1 MPRQIH
7 WRELTGGIIAAA
19 VIAVITILTLV
30 FARIGGLHGKK
41 VTLYAVSDEA
51 AGVLPGTEVWLAG
64 QQQGVVT
71 EISFR
76 PPSTDTTER
85 LLIRMDFLEKG
96 LPQVRRDS
104 YAQLRP
110 SGSIIG
116 AKIVYISAGSVT
128 SPPLRE
134 GDTVHTRAKPQII
147 DLKGDVGKIEP
158 AISDLA
164 SSVGELNAKLSSPAG
179 TIGSVRTYGF
189 PQMPE
194 VGERM
199 SRMAAKASQ
208 GSGTIGLATRTNLM
222 SRASRTMAAADS
234 IRSLMSSNKG
244 SLGRFRRDTALVTKA
259 NGVLAELDSLRAFAA
274 NPLGSIGGAKSD
286 SALTRQLDR
295 RRVLLAELIRD
306 IKAHPLRYINF

>member
-1 MPRQIH
+1 M
-7 WRELTGGIIAAA
+7 
-19 VIAVITILTLV
+19 IAVITILTLV

-41 VTLYAVSDEA
+41 VTLYAVTDEA

-64 QQQGVVT
+64 QQQGVVR

-104 YAQLRP
+104 YAQIRP
-110 SGSIIG
+110 SGSFIG
-116 AKIVYISAGSVT
+116 AKIVYISAGSVA
-128 SPPLRE
+128 SPALRE
-134 GDTVHTRAKPQII
+134 GDTVHTRAKPQIV
-147 DLKGDVGKIEP
+147 DLTGDLGTIEP
-158 AISDLA
+158 AFSALA
-164 SSVGELNAKLSSPAG
+164 ASVGELNAKLSSPAG
-179 TIGSVRTYGF
+179 TIGSVRAYGF

-199 SRMAAKASQ
+199 SRMAAKATS
-208 GSGTIGLATRTNLM
+208 GSGTIGLATRNNLM
-222 SRASRTMAAADS
+222 SRASRAMAAADS
-234 IRSLMSSNKG
+234 IRTLMSSNKG
-244 SLGRFRRDTALVTKA
+244 SLGRFRRDTTLIAKA
-259 NGVLAELDSLRAFAA
+259 NGVMAELDSLRAFAA

-286 SALTRQLDR
+286 SSLTRQLER

>member
-1 MPRQIH
+1 MPHQLH
-7 WRELTGGIIAAA
+7 WRELTGGIIAVA

-41 VTLYAVSDEA
+41 VTLYAVTDEA
-51 AGVLPGTEVWLAG
+51 AGVLPGAEVWLAG

-85 LLIRMDFLEKG
+85 LLIKMDFLEKG

-110 SGSIIG
+110 SGGIIG
-116 AKIVYISAGSVT
+116 AKIVDISAGSLT
-128 SPPLRE
+128 SPALRE

-147 DLKGDVGKIEP
+147 DLTGDVATIEP

-164 SSVGELNAKLSSPAG
+164 TSVGELNAKLSSPAG
-179 TIGSVRTYGF
+179 TIGSVRAYGF
-189 PQMPE
+189 PQLPE

-199 SRMAAKASQ
+199 SRLATKANR
-208 GSGTIGLATRTNLM
+208 GSGTIGLATRNDLM

-234 IRSLMSSNKG
+234 IRTLMSSNKG
-244 SLGRFRRDTALVTKA
+244 SLGRFRRDTTLISKA
-259 NGVLAELDSLRAFAA
+259 NGVMAELDSLRAFASD
-274 NPLGSIGGAKSD
+274 PLGSIGRAKSD
-286 SALTRQLDR
+286 SSLTRQLER

>member
-1 MPRQIH
+1 MPQQLH

-19 VIAVITILTLV
+19 AIVVMTILTLI

-41 VTLYAVSDEA
+41 VTLYAVTDEA

-64 QQQGVVT
+64 QQQGVVK

-116 AKIVYISAGSVT
+116 PKIVYISAGSVT

-134 GDTVHTRAKPQII
+134 GDTVHTRPKPQIV
-147 DLKGDVGKIEP
+147 DLTEDVGRIEP
-158 AISDLA
+158 AISELVA
-164 SSVGELNAKLSSPAG
+164 SVDELNAKLSNPAG
-179 TIGSVRTYGF
+179 TIGSARAYGM

-194 VGERM
+194 VGARM
-199 SRMAAKASQ
+199 SRIAAKASR
-208 GSGTIGLATRTNLM
+208 GSGTIGLATRTDLM
-222 SRASRTMAAADS
+222 SRASRAMAAADS
-234 IRSLMSSNKG
+234 IRTLVSSNKG

-259 NGVLAELDSLRAFAA
+259 NGVLAELDSLRAFAS
-274 NPLGSIGGAKSD
+274 NPIGSIAGAKSD
-286 SALTRQLDR
+286 STLTRQLAR
-295 RRVLLAELIRD
+295 RRVLLASLIRD
-306 IKAHPLRYINF
+306 IKANPLRYINF

>member
-1 MPRQIH
+1 MPQQLH

-76 PPSTDTTER
+76 PISTDTTER
-85 LLIRMDFLEKG
+85 VLIKMDFLEKG

-116 AKIVYISAGSVT
+116 AKIVYISVGSVT
-128 SPPLRE
+128 SPALRE

-147 DLKGDVGKIEP
+147 DLTGDVGTIEP
-158 AISDLA
+158 AISALA

-179 TIGSVRTYGF
+179 TIGSVRTYGI

-199 SRMAAKASQ
+199 SRLAARASR
-208 GSGTIGLATRTNLM
+208 GGGTIGLATRNDLM
-222 SRASRTMAAADS
+222 ARASRAMAATDS
-234 IRSLMSSNKG
+234 IRTLMSSNKG
-244 SLGRFRRDTALVTKA
+244 SLGRFRRDTTLVSKA
-259 NGVLAELDSLRAFAA
+259 NGVLAELDTLRAFAS
-274 NPLGSIGGAKSD
+274 NPIGGIAGAKSD
-286 SALTRQLDR
+286 STLTRELAR
-295 RRVLLAELIRD
+295 TRVLLASLIRD

>member
-1 MPRQIH
+1 MPYQLH

-30 FARIGGLHGKK
+30 FARIGGLHGRK
-41 VTLYAVSDEA
+41 VTLYAVTDEA

-64 QQQGVVT
+64 QQQGVVR

-85 LLIRMDFLEKG
+85 LLIKMDFLEKG

-110 SGSIIG
+110 SGAIIG
-116 AKIVYISAGSVT
+116 AKIVYISPGSVT
-128 SPPLRE
+128 SPALRE

-147 DLKGDVGKIEP
+147 DLTGDVGKIEP
-158 AISDLA
+158 ALEELV

-179 TIGSVRTYGF
+179 TIGSVRTYGI

-199 SRMAAKASQ
+199 SRMAAKASR
-208 GSGTIGLATRTNLM
+208 GSGTIGLATRNNLT
-222 SRASRTMAAADS
+222 SRASRAMAAADS
-234 IRSLMSSNKG
+234 IRTLVSSNKG
-244 SLGRFRRDTALVTKA
+244 SLGRFRRDTTLVTKA
-259 NGVLAELDSLRAFAA
+259 NGVLAELDSLRAFAS

-286 SALTRQLDR
+286 SSLTRELAR
-295 RRVLLAELIRD
+295 RRVLLASLIRD